1 MNETKKAAI
10 TPTKLRSV
18 NVISKF
24 YIVPLINRVNRHYYL
39 VMRFLISVIDTQ
51 TRSPHTP
58 EEMKAIDD
66 FNDKIEDA
74 GQRLFACG
82 IDSPDKAVVFDSR
95 NGSEVSIPGPHHSS
109 AEYFS
114 GFWIIKVDSLETA
127 QQIAAEGSKAC
138 NRKVELRPLFG

>member
-1 MNETKKAAI
+1 MEI
-10 TPTKLRSV
+10 
-18 NVISKF
+18 F
-24 YIVPLINRVNRHYYL
+24 YALMYPFP
-39 VMRFLISVIDTQ
+39 MRFLISVIDTQ

-82 IDSPDKAVVFDSR
+82 IDSPDKAMVFDSR
-95 NGSEVSIPGPHHSS
+95 NAAAISIPGPHHSS
-109 AEYFS
+109 DEFFS
-114 GFWIIKVDSLETA
+114 GFWIVKVDSLETA
-127 QQIAAEGSKAC
+127 QQLAAEGSKAC